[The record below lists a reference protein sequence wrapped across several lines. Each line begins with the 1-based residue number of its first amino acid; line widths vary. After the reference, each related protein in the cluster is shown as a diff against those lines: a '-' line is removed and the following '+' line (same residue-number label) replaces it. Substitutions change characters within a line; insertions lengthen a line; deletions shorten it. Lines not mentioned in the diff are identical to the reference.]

1 MFVARFLRVAQ
12 LRNGPCN
19 MAAKRITHQ
28 NNMLSTAI
36 GMRRELWGRCADRF
50 VVVRIRVPAASE
62 RRPFAYQLCGV
73 RLFIHCADR
82 YPQIMDFTHCILLV
96 AKYTRRNASK
106 SARCGNYNCKP
117 PPTIWSGSTMT
128 AAMRHIR
135 HETVPRRRCRRET
148 LHVHCIF
155 SGHCYD

>member
-117 PPTIWSGSTMT
+117 TTDDLERKHHDSRHAAHPSRDCAPKTMPTRDV
-128 AAMRHIR
+128 ARALHIFR
-135 HETVPRRRCRRET
+135 P
-148 LHVHCIF
+148 LL
-155 SGHCYD
+155 

>member
-1 MFVARFLRVAQ
+1 MFVLWNFAALRTKKKRVECFVCVAQ
-12 LRNGPCN
+12 LRNVPCN

-36 GMRRELWGRCADRF
+36 GMRREWWRRCA
-50 VVVRIRVPAASE
+50 
-62 RRPFAYQLCGV
+62 QLCGV

-82 YPQIMDFTHCILLV
+82 YPQIMDFTHCICFLV

-155 SGHCYD
+155 SGYCYD